1 MCAGCVRPAGRPHA
15 ACHGVSRC
23 VTVPGLE
30 GVVDLLASETR
41 GIAVSRDA
49 ESIGATLSL
58 SVWAICEWALCHG
71 VSRSVTVAL

>member
-1 MCAGCVRPAGRPHA
+1 MRGVSGRPAARR
-15 ACHGVSRC
+15 VSRR

-49 ESIGATLSL
+49 ESIGATGEIG
-58 SVWAICEWALCHG
+58 VWAICEWALCHG